1 MLRASN
7 FTCYT
12 TLMDFSSL
20 PDISISL
27 SAALWVALGLAV
39 LVWITLTS
47 IVLYHW
53 HNYANSDKRVRRMK
67 ITYIALSLL
76 LFVSAASFIVSL

>member
-1 MLRASN
+1 
-7 FTCYT
+7 
-12 TLMDFSSL
+12 MDFSSL

-39 LVWITLTS
+39 LVWITITS

-53 HNYANSDKRVRRMK
+53 HNYAHSDKRVRRMK
-67 ITYIALSLL
+67 IIYIVLSLL
-76 LFVSAASFIVSL
+76 LFASAASFIVSL